1 MDKMQMRTFL
11 NGSRRKQ
18 MMIDVVLVNKS
29 SLINRSS
36 GFSLDFVC
44 HTDVCVCVW
53 TKCFQRLCK
62 YEIENGFYTD
72 ACAAAFFSS
81 IMNFNLVS

>member
-1 MDKMQMRTFL
+1 MDKMQIRTFL

-36 GFSLDFVC
+36 GFSLDLVC
-44 HTDVCVCVW
+44 HTDVYVW

-62 YEIENGFYTD
+62 YKIENGFYTD
-72 ACAAAFFSS
+72 ACAAFFS